1 MARRKDHS
9 RDEIR
14 EMAIQ
19 AASRILEDDGPEAL
33 TARRVA
39 KAIGYAPGTL
49 YNVFAD
55 LDELAIFVNGWAL
68 DDLRQ
73 ALMLARQQAAEND
86 RATTVDVVMALART
100 QLDFMRQRPN
110 VWWQLFH
117 VRWPDD
123 QLLPEWYI
131 QKIAQ
136 TMGEL
141 EQALLPE
148 FDNDDSDGDDDG
160 DGGFRD
166 RLVRTLW
173 AGFFGICEVAALR
186 QLMIVPTDDIED
198 MTKFMV
204 EACIAKAKAQKRPDG
219 VPI

>member
-55 LDELAIFVNGWAL
+55 LDELAIFVNGRAL

-173 AGFFGICEVAALR
+173 AEFFGICEVAALR

>member
-55 LDELAIFVNGWAL
+55 LDELAIFVNGRAL

-173 AGFFGICEVAALR
+173 AGFSEFARLPHFAN
-186 QLMIVPTDDIED
+186 
-198 MTKFMV
+198 
-204 EACIAKAKAQKRPDG
+204 
-219 VPI
+219 